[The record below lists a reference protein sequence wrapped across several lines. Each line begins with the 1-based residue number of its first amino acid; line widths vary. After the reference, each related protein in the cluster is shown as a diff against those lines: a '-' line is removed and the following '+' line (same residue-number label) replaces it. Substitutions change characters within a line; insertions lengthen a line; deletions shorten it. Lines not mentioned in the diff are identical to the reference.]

1 MLLAKA
7 ESEKKAAEEKKEAA
21 PPAQHVYQAW
31 NFDEANG
38 MYYRRCKRGPC
49 LLLETQMYL
58 SGTSNAYKLE

>member
-21 PPAQHVYQAW
+21 PPTQHVDQAW

-38 MYYRRCKRGPC
+38 MYWRGPS
-49 LLLETQMYL
+49 QRDWFAFRFSDAI
-58 SGTSNAYKLE
+58 SGSTN